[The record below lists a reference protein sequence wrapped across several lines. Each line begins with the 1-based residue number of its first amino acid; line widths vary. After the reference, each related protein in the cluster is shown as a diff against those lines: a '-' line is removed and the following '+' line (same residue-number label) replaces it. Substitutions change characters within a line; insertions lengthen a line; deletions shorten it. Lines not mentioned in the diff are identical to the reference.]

1 MSREFR
7 MTGSCVCALLAF
19 TGTSLHAG
27 DGSSAASPIVVTEA
41 NAADYLAAAQ
51 YRLDGGKY
59 FEVASAVTLAGDLAL
74 GHAAS
79 GNHLTV
85 TGQAAVFTADDFR
98 MSSVKGGNDWFVAN
112 GGAAVSF
119 AGTHLACADA
129 ISMVTLDGNSTLSVT
144 GDLVVGEKG
153 RAFLNVAGG
162 SVLTAG
168 GDSIVVGK
176 FGSAG
181 GCSVTVSGGAMLKT
195 TAGDNPVALG
205 EGSTNPNAVI
215 VSDEGSIWYSQRPVE
230 IGASDGSI
238 LTIADGALAV
248 FDNGVR
254 VGTNS
259 AIVLDFGTL
268 ALRSAE
274 PLGNTAID
282 SLRLYVMGNSG
293 PTRISSANIDALV
306 STLVLD
312 IEYYDGTNTL
322 FADSSLYAACTA
334 RGIDL
339 DGCTVIKAG
348 IFNLTATPP
357 GNDEDTLTI
366 NGGTAGTPDIHR
378 ATADETWDDVHVGYS
393 TLNNQLIVKDD
404 STFTCQSAAVAEES
418 GSSGSVTVTG
428 LNTTWVTSGTLSVG
442 VAGTGRFLVQEGA
455 FASAQTLVAGKNGD
469 GTCLVTG
476 AGSFLGA
483 GTLTVGESGR
493 GLLRILNGG
502 FVLAESMTCAKGA
515 VQLDCGTLAVKSG
528 EDALNAAAI
537 AELHISFYDGLS
549 RVGITAEN
557 LAALEESGQVDV
569 QHFGQINYVLGF
581 PSFLPP
587 PTYADVSYCTVIRAG
602 VSDMS
607 WTGATACED
616 GWYHSSWGGWF
627 YRGLDY
633 GSWVWSTVNCWQYVT
648 DLGDGRVA
656 IWDDASQSWC
666 YTGEGV
672 WPYVYLYGT
681 GTWLY
686 YTGGT
691 APERTFW
698 SWADNAYVTR

>member
-7 MTGSCVCALLAF
+7 MTGPCVCALLAF
-19 TGTSLHAG
+19 TGTSLHAR
-27 DGSSAASPIVVTEA
+27 DGSSATSPIIVTEA
-41 NAADYLAAAQ
+41 NAADYLAASQ

-59 FEVASAVTLAGDLAL
+59 FEVSSAVTLAGDLAL

-85 TGQAAVFTADDFR
+85 TGQAAALTAGDFR
-98 MSSVKGGNDWFVAN
+98 MSSVKGGNDWFVAS

-119 AGTHLACADA
+119 AGAHLACADA
-129 ISMVTLDGNSTLSVT
+129 ISMVTLDGDSTLTVT

-153 RAFLNVAGG
+153 RAFLNIAGG
-162 SVLTAG
+162 SVLTAR
-168 GDSIVVGK
+168 GDSIIIGK

-195 TAGDNPVALG
+195 TAGDSPVALG
-205 EGSTNPNAVI
+205 QGSINPNAVI
-215 VSDEGSIWYSQRPVE
+215 VSDEGSVWYSQRPVE
-230 IGASDGSI
+230 IGGADSSI
-238 LTIADGALAV
+238 LTITGGALAV
-248 FDNGVR
+248 FDNGVM

-268 ALRSAE
+268 ALRSAA

-282 SLRLYVMGNSG
+282 SLHLYVMGNSG
-293 PTRISSANIDALV
+293 PTRITSANIDSLV

-322 FADSSLYAACTA
+322 FADSPLYASCTA

-339 DGCTVIKAG
+339 NGCTVIKAG
-348 IFNLTATPP
+348 IFNLTGNPP
-357 GNDEDTLTI
+357 ENDENTLTI

-378 ATADETWDDVHVGYS
+378 AGADETWDDVHVGYS
-393 TLNNQLIVKDD
+393 TLNNQLIV
-404 STFTCQSAAVAEES
+404 SGGTFTNGATTVAEES

-428 LNTTWVTSGTLSVG
+428 SGTKWVTSGTLCDG
-442 VAGTGRFLVQEGA
+442 DYGTARFCVQNGA
-455 FASAQTLVAGKNGD
+455 HATANTLEIGKNGD

-476 AGSFLGA
+476 LGSILYA
-483 GTLTVGESGR
+483 ETMNVGVSGR
-493 GLLRILNGG
+493 GLLRILDNA
-502 FVLAESMTCAKGA
+502 FVLAESMTCEKGA
-515 VQLDCGTLAVKSG
+515 VQLDGGVLAVRSG
-528 EDALNAAAI
+528 ESALGAEAI
-537 AELHISFYDGLS
+537 AALHISFYDGIS
-549 RVGITAEN
+549 RTGITAEN
-557 LAALEESGQVDV
+557 LTALEASGQVDV
-569 QHFGQINYVLGF
+569 QHFGQINYLLGF
-581 PSFLPP
+581 PSFLPMP
-587 PTYADVSYCTVIRAG
+587 FIADASLCTVIRAG
-602 VSDMS
+602 VADMS
-607 WTGATACED
+607 WTGATECEG

-633 GSWVWSTVNCWQYVT
+633 GSWVWSTVNGWQYVA
-648 DLGDGRVA
+648 DLGDRRVA
-656 IWDDASQSWC
+656 VWDDASQSWC

-681 GTWLY
+681 GSWLY
-686 YTGGT
+686 YNGGT

-698 SWADNAYVTR
+698 SWANDAYVTR